1 MLVECMNSKNGK
13 VFTNKAVG
21 TVYSFTAQPVTS
33 VTMPTELP
41 SSSYV
46 QFSSNRQISL
56 NLTEVP
62 NLQATFLLSYGFC
75 VIQWQVAGK

>member
-46 QFSSNRQISL
+46 QFSSNLCR
-56 NLTEVP
+56 
-62 NLQATFLLSYGFC
+62 
-75 VIQWQVAGK
+75 